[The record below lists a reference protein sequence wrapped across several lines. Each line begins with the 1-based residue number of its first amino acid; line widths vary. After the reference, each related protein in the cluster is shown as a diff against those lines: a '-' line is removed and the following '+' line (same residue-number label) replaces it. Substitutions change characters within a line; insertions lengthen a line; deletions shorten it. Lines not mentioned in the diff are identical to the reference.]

1 MLLVKKLGYSSLY
14 PVKFIFVVLAG
25 MSFYTAVVNY
35 LYMITPI
42 RYAMV
47 LGYGI
52 LFIYTGWKY
61 RKKIQVF
68 FLKN

>member
-25 MSFYTAVVNY
+25 MIFYTAVVNY
-35 LYMITPI
+35 LYMITAV
-42 RYAMV
+42 RYVMV

-52 LFIYTGWKY
+52 LFISIGWKY
-61 RKKIQVF
+61 RKIYK
-68 FLKN
+68 